1 MITTEEVLNLNFYKK
16 EKFRGSYH
24 GMRFQLELEKE
35 EGNDHFNV
43 YVWPGPYTFANTA
56 PEKIMKN
63 TFPFTM
69 EGKQQ
74 AVDWLNETYT
84 VHQDEW
90 PKSIYV

>member
-24 GMRFQLELEKE
+24 GMRFQIELVKE
-35 EGNDHFNV
+35 EDNDHFLVNA
-43 YVWPGPYTFANTA
+43 WPGPYTFANTSD
-56 PEKIMKN
+56 EKKIAT
-63 TFPFTM
+63 TFPFTI

-84 VHQDEW
+84 AHQSEW
-90 PKSIYV
+90 PRSITV